1 MAIWHKEVSEAI
13 DAVVDNPDI
22 VALYRRWIAER
33 DVRGAIPESAI
44 FDANG
49 PLQSMR
55 DNLMMLEA
63 DGDNFVYRH
72 YGAAIAG
79 PLGASMVGR
88 FVTDFNS
95 EVGAFFQDC
104 YRRTL
109 LRRQPMYTVHF
120 ASHAPSVLTWERLIL
135 PLKDGDGRD
144 CITAYA
150 RPLESR
156 HELLEA
162 VLNVTRDAILAL
174 RARRDSAGERAGW
187 LILVV
192 NAAFAR
198 IMGVDA
204 QGLSGRSASESLG
217 RWPALGMEDD
227 CHSAM
232 QTRTSIQREIVIA
245 VDGEPHYFTAF
256 VGPLGDGCV
265 VHLTDVT
272 ALKRAEQVLRQQTAQ
287 LRLDNQQLENLASK
301 DGLTGLANR
310 RAFDAF
316 LEREMAHARRTGES
330 LVLAICDIDNFKA
343 YNDHY
348 GHLAGDDVICDVAAA
363 LAAAGTRATDL
374 VARFGGEE
382 FVLVMRQTTKL
393 GGLEVLC
400 RAQDMLQQRA
410 VKHEASPTG
419 EFLTLSFGLA
429 EFAAPIDANP
439 LSLIDRADAALYRA
453 KENGRNRIE
462 VAE

>member
-33 DVRGAIPESAI
+33 DLRGAVPESAI

-174 RARRDSAGERAGW
+174 RARRDNAGERTGW
-187 LILVV
+187 LILVA
-192 NAAFAR
+192 NSAFAR

-204 QGLSGRSASESLG
+204 PDLSGRTVTETFD
-217 RWPALGMEDD
+217 RWPALAMEDD
-227 CHSAM
+227 CRNAM
-232 QTRTSIQREIVIA
+232 QSRTSIDREVVIDI
-245 VDGEPHYFTAF
+245 DGEPRCFA
-256 VGPLGDGCV
+256 VVIGPLGDGCV

-272 ALKRAEQVLRQQTAQ
+272 ALKRAEQVLRQQTTR
-287 LRLDNQQLENLASK
+287 LKLDNQQLESLASK

-310 RAFDAF
+310 RAFDVF
-316 LEREMAHARRTGES
+316 LEREMAHARRTGEA
-330 LVLAICDIDNFKA
+330 LALAICDIDNFKA
-343 YNDHY
+343 YNDCY
-348 GHLAGDDVICDVAAA
+348 GHLAGDDVICEVAAA
-363 LAAAGTRATDL
+363 LSTAGTRATDL

-382 FVLVMRQTTKL
+382 FVLVMRQTSIL

-400 RAQDMLQQRA
+400 RAQDMLLKRA
-410 VKHEASPTG
+410 VKHAASPTA

-429 EFAAPIDANP
+429 EFSARIDADP
-439 LSLIDRADAALYRA
+439 LALVDRADAALYRA
-453 KENGRNRIE
+453 KQNGRNRIE